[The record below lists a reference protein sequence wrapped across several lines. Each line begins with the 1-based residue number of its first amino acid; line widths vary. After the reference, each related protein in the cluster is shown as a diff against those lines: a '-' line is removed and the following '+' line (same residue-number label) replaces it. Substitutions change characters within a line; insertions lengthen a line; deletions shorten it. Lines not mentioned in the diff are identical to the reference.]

1 WRANFTPTATPATRR
16 RRASLRRCKKPTT
29 FYPTRR
35 NGRNMT
41 ALAELDR
48 TGEAP
53 DPAARDF
60 NGNGAGRGDFNKS
73 IPEKRRTSF
82 ASSLAAAGPA
92 ASARPATSRN
102 SWGGAL
108 KVGAEAGAPLRL
120 RKSKAKSPSRS

>member
-1 WRANFTPTATPATRR
+1 DWVLRRTPRKRKSRNRIASWRANFTPTATPATRR
-16 RRASLRRCKKPTT
+16 RRASSRRCKKPTT

-73 IPEKRRTSF
+73 IPEKRRTD
-82 ASSLAAAGPA
+82 
-92 ASARPATSRN
+92 
-102 SWGGAL
+102 
-108 KVGAEAGAPLRL
+108 
-120 RKSKAKSPSRS
+120 RKSTRLNSSHQIIS